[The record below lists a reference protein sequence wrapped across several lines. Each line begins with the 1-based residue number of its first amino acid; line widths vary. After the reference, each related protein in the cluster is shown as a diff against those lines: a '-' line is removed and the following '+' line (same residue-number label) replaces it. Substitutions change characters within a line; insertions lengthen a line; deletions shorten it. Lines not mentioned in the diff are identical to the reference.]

1 MTPEE
6 MERRLRAHSSQFES
20 TNQSLSDFN
29 SRVRTL
35 EQAVVA
41 IQKKRKDQNDWP
53 VVTLI
58 AVLMLCIALIV
69 VGIAW
74 AVTR

>member
-6 MERRLRAHSSQFES
+6 MERRLRTHTAQFES

-58 AVLMLCIALIV
+58 AVLMFCIALIV

-74 AVTR
+74 TVTR